1 MATRG
6 EILAAILET
15 RGIEAAF
22 RIPGTYHVE
31 LYRGLPATGIRH
43 ATPRHATPRTGCG
56 FHGGWLRSCDE
67 DDSLLWHFALTP
79 QLLSV
84 PRHARPVGVSQIR
97 HPAKSQIH
105 VRRTHPD
112 E

>member
-31 LYRGLPATGIRH
+31 LYRGLPA
-43 ATPRHATPRTGCG
+43 
-56 FHGGWLRSCDE
+56 
-67 DDSLLWHFALTP
+67 
-79 QLLSV
+79 
-84 PRHARPVGVSQIR
+84 
-97 HPAKSQIH
+97 
-105 VRRTHPD
+105 
-112 E
+112 